1 MEAANA
7 GAGKRPPEDRP
18 PEERLVVV
26 DDHPLFR
33 EALAGA
39 LARHRPHCSI
49 EALGTFEAL
58 QERLAR
64 DAELDLI
71 LLDLH
76 LPGNHGLSGLA
87 WLRGHHPELPVLLI
101 SAHDDPDI
109 IQRALDDGAAG
120 FLSKSAE
127 AEALSRAIDQVLA
140 GETWLP
146 EGFEP
151 AAGRGEESAL
161 AQRVGELTPQ
171 QYRILCMLGDGLL
184 NKQIAWE
191 LDITEATVKAHMT
204 AIMRKLGVSN
214 RTQAVT
220 LFNRL
225 GVRRPEIDV
234 D

>member
-1 MEAANA
+1 MDSLPA
-7 GAGKRPPEDRP
+7 GS
-18 PEERLVVV
+18 EERLVVV

-33 EALAGA
+33 DALSAA
-39 LARHRPHCSI
+39 LGRHRPHCRI
-49 EALGTFEAL
+49 EALASFDAL
-58 QERLAR
+58 QQRLGR
-64 DAELDLI
+64 DTELDLI

-76 LPGNHGLSGLA
+76 LPGSHGLSGLA
-87 WLRGHHPELPVLLI
+87 WLRGHHPELPVLMI

-109 IQRALDDGAAG
+109 VQRALADGAAG
-120 FLSKSAE
+120 FLSKSAD
-127 AEALSRAIDQVLA
+127 AETLSHAIDQVLA

-146 EGFEP
+146 DGFDP
-151 AAGRGEESAL
+151 GSGMSEESAL

-204 AIMRKLGVSN
+204 AIMRKLGVNN

-220 LFNRL
+220 MFNRL
-225 GVRRPEIDV
+225 GVRKQDPG
-234 D
+234 